1 MGTPGFAVPA
11 LEYLI
16 RSEYEVVAVYTQPDR
31 PEGRGRTLAQSP
43 VKKKAVEHGLEVLQ
57 PSSLRDK
64 TEVERLAAIRPDVI
78 VVAAYGQILPR
89 EILDIPEF
97 GCINIHPSLLP
108 RYRGATPIPAAILS
122 GDADTGVTIMQM
134 DAGMDTGPTLS
145 QIVVEIEPGD
155 TTASLTVKLAEAGA
169 RLLGE
174 TLPKWLDGDIT
185 PQPQDDSRAT
195 YTEPITKKDGEIDW
209 RMPADEIWRR
219 VRAFYPWPGCYTRW
233 RGKLLRI
240 QEAVPLHKDASVVTG
255 QVTALRSGQPA
266 VIGVG
271 TGKGILGLIRVQLEG
286 KRAITT
292 DEFVRGHRD
301 FVGDVLGS

>member
-1 MGTPGFAVPA
+1 MRVVFMGTPGFAVPA

-16 RSEYEVVAVYTQPDR
+16 TSENEVVAVYTQPDR

-43 VKKKAVEHGLEVLQ
+43 VKKMAVEHGLELLQ
-57 PSSLRDK
+57 PSGLRDK
-64 TEVERLAAIRPDVI
+64 TEVERLAAIGPDVV

-122 GDADTGVTIMQM
+122 GDADTGVTVMLM

-145 QIVVEIEPGD
+145 QFVVEIGPGD
-155 TTASLTVKLAEAGA
+155 TTASLTVKLAEAGS

-174 TLPKWLDGDIT
+174 TLPMWLDGDIT

-195 YTEPITKKDGEIDW
+195 YTEPITKKDGE
-209 RMPADEIWRR
+209 RTGRSTG
-219 VRAFYPWPGCYTRW
+219 GCR
-233 RGKLLRI
+233 
-240 QEAVPLHKDASVVTG
+240 PM
-255 QVTALRSGQPA
+255 RSGAGYALSIPGRA
-266 VIGVG
+266 A
-271 TGKGILGLIRVQLEG
+271 IRGGGESCSEYRRPFLYIKMQV
-286 KRAITT
+286 
-292 DEFVRGHRD
+292 
-301 FVGDVLGS
+301 